1 MPQMRNRGKGVGVP
15 KMPAFSCPLFALAW
29 PSRVIRPPPQFARR
43 AGTPSA
49 VRSLVVRSLSA
60 HADIARPANTELG
73 AVSGR
78 LDLRGGPGRSPRYH
92 RKPTV
97 PALIGVGMGP
107 KMIDKLSS
115 VLCWVCGKPVPLS
128 ECKNDDCQHPVHE
141 DCYAAETLTE
151 QPKPH
156 KPSPE

>member
-1 MPQMRNRGKGVGVP
+1 M
-15 KMPAFSCPLFALAW
+15 AFSSHSA
-29 PSRVIRPPPQFARR
+29 PPQFAHR

-60 HADIARPANTELG
+60 HADIALPANTELG

-92 RKPTV
+92 RKLTV

-107 KMIDKLSS
+107 KMTDKLSS
-115 VLCWVCGKPVPLS
+115 VICWVCGKPVPLS
-128 ECKNDDCQHPVHE
+128 ESKTDDCQHPVHE
-141 DCYAAETLTE
+141 ECYAAETLTE